1 MLRAMLPVLWVML
14 LTLSACTDKAQE
26 LFQIAQFEEQQNNR
40 EHARQLYE
48 EIVKDYPNSEAARK
62 AADRL
67 AQFKKDP

>member
-14 LTLSACTDKAQE
+14 LTFSACTDKAQE
-26 LFQIAQFEEQQNNR
+26 LFQTAQFEEKQNNQ

-48 EIVKDYPNSEAARK
+48 EIVKDYPNSETARK